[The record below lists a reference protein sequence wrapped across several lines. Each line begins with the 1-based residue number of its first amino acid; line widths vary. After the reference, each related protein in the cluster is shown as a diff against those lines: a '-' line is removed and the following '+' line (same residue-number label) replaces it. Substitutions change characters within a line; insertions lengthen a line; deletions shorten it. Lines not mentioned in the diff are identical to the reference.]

1 MKTTCPIITEKVAVV
16 TGGAK
21 GIGARLARRFAA
33 AGYAVAFCY
42 RSSQAQA
49 DKLVRE
55 LTESGGKALAVRADL
70 SSYEAAVSLR
80 DAVFA
85 AFGRCD
91 ALVNN
96 AGSSYV
102 GLLADMTE
110 ADVQCTVADG
120 LLSAVYATKAFYDDF
135 AFGRGGSIVNIASV
149 WGLTGAS
156 CEAVYSAA
164 KAGVIGFTK
173 AMAKELAPCGV
184 RVNAIAPG
192 AIATDMLARY
202 SAAETEAIRTEIP
215 LGRIGDAD
223 DVAAAALFLASDAAA
238 YITGETL
245 NVSGGYVI

>member
-1 MKTTCPIITEKVAVV
+1 MKTTCPTITEKVAVI

-21 GIGARLARRFAA
+21 GIGARLARRFSA

-42 RSSQAQA
+42 RSSREQA
-49 DKLVRE
+49 DKLASE
-55 LTESGGKALAVRADL
+55 LTERGGKALVVRADL
-70 SSYEAAVSLR
+70 ADYADAVNLR
-80 DAVFA
+80 SAVFA

-91 ALVNN
+91 VLINN
-96 AGSSYV
+96 AGTSYV
-102 GLLADMTE
+102 GLLSDMTE
-110 ADVQCTVADG
+110 RDVRSTVADG
-120 LLSAVYATKAFYDDF
+120 LLSAVFATKAFYDDF
-135 AFGRGGSIVNIASV
+135 AFGRSGCIVNIASV

-202 SAAETEAIRTEIP
+202 SPAEMDAIRAEIP

-223 DVAAAALFLASDAAA
+223 DIASAALFLASDAAA